1 MAVTT
6 YSAEYAGG
14 YVTAEAAA
22 EPFGAEL
29 WGAAPAVS
37 PTAPVITPIAPALNA
52 NLDPYAPVSF
62 SIASSV
68 DLSSLVIWAKGG
80 PRSETIYDATAG
92 VGAQPGY
99 PLSIVS
105 GGGTTTV
112 TIRCTDG
119 WPAGTKIYVST
130 SAGGAFA
137 VNP

>member
-1 MAVTT
+1 MATVAGQWRTVAARFT
-6 YSAEYAGG
+6 EGGQELVEIDERFYVNAGG
-14 YVTAEAAA
+14 VAD
-22 EPFGAEL
+22 P
-29 WGAAPAVS
+29 
-37 PTAPVITPIAPALNA
+37 PVITPITPALNA